1 MLSGGKKMAANRSIQ
16 TMGDQVYTILR
27 KDICEGRFAPGARLQ
42 EIELSEA
49 LGVSRS
55 PVREAL
61 RRLVSDG
68 LLYIVPNKGT
78 YVKEFTCQ
86 DIDEIFDMRVML
98 ESYSISRSQK
108 SMTPEHKQQL
118 LDILQML
125 EKTHAENNVEQYTR
139 ADEEL
144 HDAIVALGDN
154 SLVNSTYARVR
165 SMNQQFRVFSLADR
179 TRFDDSLE
187 EHRKIIHAL
196 THGETEEADR
206 INRTH
211 LELACQCIKD
221 QLRKNGTA

>member
-1 MLSGGKKMAANRSIQ
+1 MAAKRPIQ

-68 LLYIVPNKGT
+68 LLLTAPNKGT

-98 ESYSISRSQK
+98 ESYSISRSQNN
-108 SMTPEHKQQL
+108 MTPERKQQL
-118 LDILQML
+118 YDILQVL
-125 EKTHAENNVEQYTR
+125 ERSHAEDNLEQYTR

-144 HDAIVALGDN
+144 HNAIVALGDN

-165 SMNQQFRVFSLADR
+165 SMNQQFRVFSLSDR
-179 TRFDDSLE
+179 TRFDDSLQ
-187 EHRKIIHAL
+187 EHRSIIHAL
-196 THGETEEADR
+196 VHGDTTEADR
-206 INRTH
+206 INRVH

>member
-1 MLSGGKKMAANRSIQ
+1 MAAKRPIQ

-49 LGVSRS
+49 FGVSRS

-68 LLYIVPNKGT
+68 LLLTAPNKGT

-98 ESYSISRSQK
+98 ESYSISRSQNN
-108 SMTPEHKQQL
+108 MTPERKQQL
-118 LDILQML
+118 YDILQVL
-125 EKTHAENNVEQYTR
+125 ERSHAEDNLEQYTR

-144 HDAIVALGDN
+144 HNAIVALGDN

-165 SMNQQFRVFSLADR
+165 SMNQQFRVFSLSDR
-179 TRFDDSLE
+179 TRFDDSLQ
-187 EHRKIIHAL
+187 EHRSIIHAL
-196 THGETEEADR
+196 VHGDTAEADR
-206 INRTH
+206 INRVH

>member
-1 MLSGGKKMAANRSIQ
+1 MAAKRPIQ

-68 LLYIVPNKGT
+68 LLLTAPNKGT

-98 ESYSISRSQK
+98 ESYSISRSQNN
-108 SMTPEHKQQL
+108 MTPERKQQL
-118 LDILQML
+118 YDILQVL
-125 EKTHAENNVEQYTR
+125 ERSHAEDNLEQYTR

-144 HDAIVALGDN
+144 HNAIVALGDN

-165 SMNQQFRVFSLADR
+165 SMNQQFRVFSLSDR
-179 TRFDDSLE
+179 TRFDDSLQ
-187 EHRKIIHAL
+187 EHRSIIHAL
-196 THGETEEADR
+196 VHGDTAEADR
-206 INRTH
+206 INRVH

>member
-1 MLSGGKKMAANRSIQ
+1 MAANRSIQ

-27 KDICEGRFAPGARLQ
+27 KEICEGRFEPGARLQ

-61 RRLVSDG
+61 LRLVSDG
-68 LLYIVPNKGT
+68 LLLAVPNKGT

-98 ESYSISRSQK
+98 ESYSILRSQK
-108 SMTPEHKQQL
+108 SMTPERKQQL
-118 LDILQML
+118 FDILEVM
-125 EKTHAENNVEQYTR
+125 EKTHTEDNVEQYTR

-144 HDAIVALGDN
+144 HNAIVALGDN
-154 SLVNSTYARVR
+154 SLVNTTYARVR

-196 THGETEEADR
+196 VNGQIEEADR
-206 INRTH
+206 INRIH

>member
-1 MLSGGKKMAANRSIQ
+1 MAAKRPIQ

-68 LLYIVPNKGT
+68 LLLTAPNKGT

-98 ESYSISRSQK
+98 ESYSISRSQNN
-108 SMTPEHKQQL
+108 MTPERKQQL
-118 LDILQML
+118 YDILQVL
-125 EKTHAENNVEQYTR
+125 ERSHAEDNLEQYTR

-144 HDAIVALGDN
+144 HNAIVALGDN

-165 SMNQQFRVFSLADR
+165 SMNQQFRGFSLSDR
-179 TRFDDSLE
+179 TRFDDSLQ
-187 EHRKIIHAL
+187 EHRSIIHAL
-196 THGETEEADR
+196 VHGDTAEADR
-206 INRTH
+206 INRVH

>member
-1 MLSGGKKMAANRSIQ
+1 MAAKRSIQ
-16 TMGDQVYTILR
+16 TMGDQVYAILR

-55 PVREAL
+55 PIREAL

-68 LLYIVPNKGT
+68 LLFTVPNKGT
-78 YVKEFTCQ
+78 YVKEFTCR

-108 SMTPEHKQQL
+108 NMTPERKQQL
-118 LDILQML
+118 FDILQVL
-125 EKTHAENNVEQYTR
+125 EQTHIEDDLEEYTR

-144 HDAIVALGDN
+144 HNAIVALANN

-187 EHRKIIHAL
+187 EHRSIIHAL
-196 THGETEEADR
+196 VNGDTAEADR
-206 INRTH
+206 INRVH

>member
-1 MLSGGKKMAANRSIQ
+1 MAANRSIQ

-55 PVREAL
+55 PIREAL

-68 LLYIVPNKGT
+68 LLLTVPNKGT
-78 YVKEFTCQ
+78 YVKEFTCK

-98 ESYSISRSQK
+98 ESYSIRRSQK
-108 SMTPEHKQQL
+108 NMTAERKQQL
-118 LDILQML
+118 FDILNVL
-125 EKTHAENNVEQYTR
+125 EKTHTEDNVEQYTR

-144 HDAIVALGDN
+144 HNAIVALGEN

-187 EHRKIIHAL
+187 EHRQIIHAL
-196 THGETEEADR
+196 VNGDTAEADR
-206 INRTH
+206 INCVH
-211 LELACQCIKD
+211 LELACQCIKE
-221 QLRKNGTA
+221 QLRKNGIA

>member
-1 MLSGGKKMAANRSIQ
+1 MAAKRPIQ

-68 LLYIVPNKGT
+68 LLLTAPNKGT

-98 ESYSISRSQK
+98 ESYSISRSQNN
-108 SMTPEHKQQL
+108 MTPERKQQL
-118 LDILQML
+118 YDILQVL
-125 EKTHAENNVEQYTR
+125 ERSHAEDNLEQYTR
-139 ADEEL
+139 ADEDL
-144 HDAIVALGDN
+144 HNAIVALGDN

-165 SMNQQFRVFSLADR
+165 SMNQQFRVFSLSDR
-179 TRFDDSLE
+179 TRFDDSLQ
-187 EHRKIIHAL
+187 EHRSIIHAL
-196 THGETEEADR
+196 VHGDTAEADR
-206 INRTH
+206 INRVH